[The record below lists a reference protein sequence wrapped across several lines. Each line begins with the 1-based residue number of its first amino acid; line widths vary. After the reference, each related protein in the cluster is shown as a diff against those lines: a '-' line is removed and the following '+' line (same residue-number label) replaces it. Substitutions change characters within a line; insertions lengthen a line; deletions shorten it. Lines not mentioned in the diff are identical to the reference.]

1 MAGSPVP
8 CKDGEF
14 GAGAAPRR
22 ALRLPRL
29 GALAAL
35 GVVLVVALAVALPTR
50 PARADDPR
58 DAAIVMDAVTGEVFH
73 QFRADVR
80 LYPASLT
87 KMMTLYMTFQALDDG
102 RLTLGQR
109 IPVSRAAD
117 AQPPSH
123 LGLAAGSSIR
133 VEDAIYALVTKS
145 ANDVA
150 VVLAEAIGGTESGF
164 AEMMTAQARRLGM
177 ASTTFRNASGLP
189 DSGQKSTARD
199 MARLARALI
208 WNFPDRYRY
217 FSTERWSYAGATYR
231 NHNRLL
237 GQYDGMDGLKTGYIR
252 ASGFNLAASVVRGNL
267 RVVAVVFGGD
277 TSDTRNRWMT
287 RILDEAFATGR
298 ARQLM
303 ASGEL
308 PFRPP
313 RPGRPSASAL
323 LLAGV
328 TSGPAAADPIGEKI
342 ARTVPG
348 VAASGTPAPAWA
360 AYLPT
365 PPRRPGT
372 GPRAKVELSA
382 AGGTATGVP
391 LDLVPEP
398 PAPPAELASA
408 VIPPEAGGDIPDS
421 GTGGAWGIQ
430 VGAYATPEDGRAVL
444 DLARGQAPDLL
455 AGAKTVVMAVETA
468 DGPLYR
474 ARLTGLGPDSAVL
487 ACRRLT
493 EAGTACIPL
502 APDAGF

>member
-1 MAGSPVP
+1 VAGSSVAW
-8 CKDGEF
+8 KHGGFAAGVGF
-14 GAGAAPRR
+14 GPARLGTIVALGLLLAGLSAAAPG
-22 ALRLPRL
+22 P
-29 GALAAL
+29 AA
-35 GVVLVVALAVALPTR
+35 
-50 PARADDPR
+50 ADDPR
-58 DAAIVMDAVTGEVFH
+58 DAAIVIDSVTGEVFH
-73 QFRADVR
+73 EFRADVR

-87 KMMTLYMTFQALDDG
+87 KMMTLYMTFQALEDG

-109 IPVSRAAD
+109 VPVSRAAD

-150 VVLAEAIGGTESGF
+150 VVLAEAIGGTEAGF

-177 ASTTFRNASGLP
+177 TRTTFRNASGLP
-189 DSGQKSTARD
+189 DSEQKSTARD

-217 FSTERWSYAGATYR
+217 FATQRWSYAGATYR

-277 TSDTRNRWMT
+277 TADTRNRWMT
-287 RILDEAFATGR
+287 RLLDEALATGR

-303 ASGEL
+303 AAGEL

-313 RPGRPSASAL
+313 RPGNPSAATL

-328 TSGPAAADPIGEKI
+328 TGGRVTAPASLADSTELAGSAA
-342 ARTVPG
+342 VPR
-348 VAASGTPAPAWA
+348 APAWA
-360 AYLPT
+360 ATLPM
-365 PPRRPGT
+365 PPRRPGAR
-372 GPRAKVELSA
+372 PAAKVDLA
-382 AGGTATGVP
+382 AARAGGPPAP

-398 PAPPAELASA
+398 PTSPIAMAVAPAPAAD
-408 VIPPEAGGDIPDS
+408 EAETGGDLPDP
-421 GTGGAWGIQ
+421 GAGMWGIQ
-430 VGAYATPEDGRAVL
+430 VGAYRTPQDGRAVL
-444 DLARGQAPDLL
+444 DLARRQVPDLL
-455 AGAKTVVMAVETA
+455 ADAETLVMAVETD

-474 ARLTGLGPDSAVL
+474 ARLMGLGPDGAVM

-493 EAGTACIPL
+493 RAGTACIPL